1 MVKQCQNQITFA
13 LPSLPMKLNKYF
25 VIDFDSTFTK
35 VEAFDVL
42 AEISLKDLPDL
53 EEKKKE
59 IANITN
65 LGMDGSISFRESL
78 ERRLNLLSPSRQHLP
93 ALVSR
98 LKDSVSESFKRNKEF
113 FEKYADNIY
122 IISNGFREFIEP
134 IVTDFGIKPENIL
147 ANEFVFDTEGRVTGF
162 DVDNPLSANGGK
174 VEQLK
179 KLNLPGDVYV
189 IGDGYTDYEIKH
201 AGLANKFFAFTE
213 NVARENVKNKA
224 DHITPSLD
232 EFLYLNKLN
241 TAISYPKNR
250 INVLLLENVHP
261 VAVAL
266 LKAEGFNVET
276 YHAAMTEE
284 ELIERIKNVSV
295 LGIRS
300 KTQVTAKVLEH
311 ANRLM
316 VIGAFCIGTNQ
327 IDLKTATKKGI
338 AVFNAPFSNTRSVVE
353 LAVAEMIIL
362 MRNIADKSVKMH
374 KGEWDKS
381 AKGSFEVRGKKLG
394 LIGYGNIGTQ
404 LSVIAESLGMKVVY
418 YDTEERLS
426 LGNAVKCK
434 SMKEV
439 LEQADVISMHVDGR
453 KSNTNLIGP
462 KEFGMMK
469 KGVIFINLSRG
480 HVVDIQALRE
490 NILSGKVA
498 GCAIDVFPYE
508 PVSNDEEFQSELR
521 GLPNTI
527 LTPHI
532 GGSTLEAQENIGN
545 FVPSKMMDYINTGST
560 SNSVNFPNLTLP
572 ILKDA
577 HRLIHIHD
585 NVPGILAKINQ
596 ILAANGINIV
606 GQYLKT
612 TESIGYVIT
621 DINKEYDKDVIKE
634 LRSIENTIKFRVL
647 Y

>member
-1 MVKQCQNQITFA
+1 
-13 LPSLPMKLNKYF
+13 MKLNKYF

-42 AEISLKDLPDL
+42 ADISLNGHP
-53 EEKKKE
+53 EKEDRKKQ
-59 IANITN
+59 IHLITN
-65 LGMDGSISFRESL
+65 QGMDGSISFRESL
-78 ERRLNLLSPSRQHLP
+78 ERRLNLLAPSKQHLSP
-93 ALVSR
+93 LITQLR
-98 LKDSVSESFKRNKEF
+98 GSVSESFKRNKEF
-113 FEKYADNIY
+113 FQKYSDNIY
-122 IISNGFREFIEP
+122 IISNGFKEFIEP
-134 IVTDFGIKPENIL
+134 IVTEFGIKSENIL
-147 ANEFVFDTEGRVTGF
+147 ANEFKFDQEGKVVGF
-162 DVDNPLSANGGK
+162 DMDNPLSANGGK

-213 NVARENVKNKA
+213 NVERENVKNKA
-224 DHITPSLD
+224 DHIAPSLD

-250 INVLLLENVHP
+250 ISVLLLENVHP
-261 VAVAL
+261 VAVEL

-276 YHAAMTEE
+276 YHAALTED
-284 ELIERIKNVSV
+284 ELCEKIKNVSV

-300 KTQVTAKVLEH
+300 KTQVTAKVLQH

-316 VIGAFCIGTNQ
+316 TIGAFCIGTNQ
-327 IDLKTATKKGI
+327 IDLNEATRKGI

-353 LAVAEMIIL
+353 LAIAEMIMLI
-362 MRNIADKSVKMH
+362 RNIVDKSGKMH
-374 KGEWDKS
+374 KGNWDKS

-404 LSVIAESLGMKVVY
+404 LSVIAESLGMKVYY
-418 YDTEERLS
+418 YDTEEKLS
-426 LGNAVKCK
+426 LGNAVKCR

-439 LEQADVISMHVDGR
+439 LEQADVVSLHVDGR
-453 KSNTNLIGP
+453 ESNTNLIGSR
-462 KEFGMMK
+462 EFGWMK

-498 GCAIDVFPYE
+498 GCAIDVFPHE

-545 FVPSKMMDYINTGST
+545 FVPGKIMDYINTGST

-572 ILKDA
+572 ILENA
-577 HRLIHIHD
+577 HRLIHIHN

-596 ILAANGINIV
+596 ILAEHGINIV

-612 TESIGYVIT
+612 NELIGYVIT
-621 DINKEYDKDVIKE
+621 DINKEYDKEVIAK
-634 LRSIENTIKFRVL
+634 LRAIEHTIKFRVL

>member
-1 MVKQCQNQITFA
+1 
-13 LPSLPMKLNKYF
+13 MKLNKYF

-42 AEISLKDLPDL
+42 ADISLKDHPER
-53 EEKKKE
+53 EERKKQ
-59 IANITN
+59 IIQITN
-65 LGMDGSISFRESL
+65 QGMDGSISFRESL
-78 ERRLNLLSPSRQHLP
+78 ERRLNLLAPSRQHLSP
-93 ALVSR
+93 LINELR
-98 LKDSVSESFKRNKEF
+98 GSVSESFKRNKEF
-113 FEKYADNIY
+113 FVKYADNIY
-122 IISNGFREFIEP
+122 IISNGFKEFIEP
-134 IVTDFGIKPENIL
+134 IVTEFGIKAENIL
-147 ANEFVFDTEGRVTGF
+147 ANEFKFDSEGRVVGF
-162 DVDNPLSANGGK
+162 DMENPLSANGGK

-201 AGLANKFFAFTE
+201 AGLANKFYAFTE
-213 NVARENVKNKA
+213 NVERESVKTKA

-241 TAISYPKNR
+241 TVISYPKNR

-261 VAVAL
+261 VALAV

-284 ELIERIKNVSV
+284 ELCQKIKNVSV

-300 KTQVTAKVLEH
+300 KTQVTAKVLEN

-327 IDLKTATKKGI
+327 IDLKEATRKGI

-353 LAVAEMIIL
+353 LAIAEMIIL
-362 MRNIADKSVKMH
+362 IRSIADKSAKMH
-374 KGEWDKS
+374 RGEWDKS

-404 LSVIAESLGMKVVY
+404 LSVIAESLGMKVLY

-426 LGNAVKCK
+426 LGNAVKCRT
-434 SMKEV
+434 MKDV
-439 LEQADVISMHVDGR
+439 LEQADVISLHVDGR
-453 KSNTNLIGP
+453 EANTNLIGV
-462 KEFGMMK
+462 KEFAIMK
-469 KGVIFINLSRG
+469 KGVVFINLSRG

-498 GCAIDVFPYE
+498 GAAIDVFPLE
-508 PVSNDEEFQSELR
+508 PVSNDEEFKSELR

-532 GGSTLEAQENIGN
+532 GGSTLEAQENIGS
-545 FVPSKMMDYINTGST
+545 FVPAKIMEYINTGST

-572 ILKDA
+572 ILDNA
-577 HRLIHIHD
+577 HRLIHIHN

-596 ILAANGINIV
+596 ILADHGINIV

-612 TESIGYVIT
+612 NEEIGYVIT
-621 DINKEYDKDVIKE
+621 DIDKKYDKDVIAK
-634 LRSIENTIKFRVL
+634 LRAIDNTIKFRIL

>member
-1 MVKQCQNQITFA
+1 
-13 LPSLPMKLNKYF
+13 MKPIRYF

-42 AEISLKDLPDL
+42 ADISLDGHPEKETLKQKIKD
-53 EEKKKE
+53 
-59 IANITN
+59 ITN
-65 LGMDGSISFRESL
+65 QGMDGSLSFRESL
-78 ERRLNLLSPSRQHLP
+78 EQRLAILAPNKTHLQQ
-93 ALVSR
+93 LVKVLR
-98 LKDSVSESFKRNKEF
+98 EKVSDSFKRNREF
-113 FEKYADNIY
+113 FETFSDQVY
-122 IISNGFREFIEP
+122 IISNGFHAFIDP
-134 IVTDFGIKPENIL
+134 IVTEFGIKPENIL
-147 ANEFVFDTEGRVTGF
+147 ANRFVFDEAGRVIGF
-162 DVDNPLSANGGK
+162 DKDNPLSANNGK

-179 KLNLPGDVYV
+179 RLSLPGDVYV

-201 AGLANKFFAFTE
+201 AGLANKFYAFTE
-213 NVARENVKNKA
+213 NVERENILSKA
-224 DHITPSLD
+224 DHIAPSLD

-261 VAVAL
+261 VAVQL

-284 ELIERIKNVSV
+284 ELCEKIKNVSV

-300 KTQVTAKVLEH
+300 KTHVTAKVLEQ

-327 IDLKTATKKGI
+327 IDLKAATKKGI

-353 LAVAEMIIL
+353 LAAAEMIML
-362 MRNIADKSVKMH
+362 MRNIVDKSAKMH
-374 KGEWDKS
+374 QGVWDKS

-404 LSVIAESLGMKVVY
+404 LSVLAESMGMRVLY
-418 YDTEERLS
+418 YDREEKLS

-434 SMKEV
+434 SMAEV
-439 LEQADVISMHVDGR
+439 LEQADVISLHVDGR
-453 KSNTNLIGP
+453 ASNTNLIGER
-462 KEFGMMK
+462 EFAMMK

-480 HVVDIQALRE
+480 HVVDIKALRD
-490 NILSGKVA
+490 NLVSGKVA
-498 GCAIDVFPYE
+498 GCAIDVFPHE

-532 GGSTLEAQENIGN
+532 GGSTLEAQENIGQ
-545 FVPSKMMDYINTGST
+545 FVPAKFLDYINAGST

-572 ILKDA
+572 TLENA

-596 ILAANGINIV
+596 VLAHHGINIV

-612 TESIGYVIT
+612 NEHIGYVIT
-621 DINKEYDKDVIKE
+621 DINKEYNKEVIKE
-634 LRSIENTIKFRVL
+634 LRAIEHTIKFRVL